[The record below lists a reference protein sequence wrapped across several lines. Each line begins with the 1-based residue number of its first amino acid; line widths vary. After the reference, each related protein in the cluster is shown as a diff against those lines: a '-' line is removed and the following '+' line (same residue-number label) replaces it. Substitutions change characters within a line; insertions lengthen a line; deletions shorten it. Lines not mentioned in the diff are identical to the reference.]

1 MSMNCSTL
9 SKIWPSGSRQ
19 EVKNV
24 KTLHTDGLMDGR
36 TTGDQKILLEP
47 SVHVG

>member
-9 SKIWPSGSRQ
+9 GKNWPSGSRQ

-24 KTLHTDGLMDGR
+24 KTLHTDGPMHGR
-36 TTGDQKILLEP
+36 TTGDQKTLLEP
-47 SVHVG
+47 SVQVS